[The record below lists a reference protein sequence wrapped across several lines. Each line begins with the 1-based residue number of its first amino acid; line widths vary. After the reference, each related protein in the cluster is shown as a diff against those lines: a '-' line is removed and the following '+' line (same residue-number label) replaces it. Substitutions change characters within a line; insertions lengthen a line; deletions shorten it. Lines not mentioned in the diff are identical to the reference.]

1 MKKNLF
7 MLLGILLITVASF
20 AKTITVS
27 NNPTSPGQ
35 YKDLQTAIDAA
46 KAGDILLVSG
56 SATDYGQVT
65 INKRLTIYGQGYDP
79 RKDVAFPTT
88 ISTIVLNNNLVNDT
102 ASGSAIY
109 GCVISSFY
117 VAFNG
122 DPSTYVNNITVKR
135 NTISYIGADGSG
147 WVISDNIITS
157 QINID
162 GANCLIKNNVF
173 TGSSINNDNIHPN
186 LIITNNDFTST
197 ISLNIYNAL
206 VSNNIFYYKSSSVVN
221 YVYGAYSNNTV
232 FNNNIYYN
240 NSNTNPFN
248 IGQNNITGTGNIN
261 NKNPK
266 FVSYDLTTQQITRND
281 NLNLQSTSPAKNAG
295 TDGKDL
301 GIYGGATPA
310 QYPLSGEPA
319 IPQVKTMNINNTTVS
334 PGAVLQVQV
343 KANSNN

>member
-1 MKKNLF
+1 MKKNLC
-7 MLLGILLITVASF
+7 MLLSILLFATSF

-56 SATDYGQVT
+56 SSIDYGQVT

-79 RKDVAFPTT
+79 RKDVAFPTS
-88 ISTIVLNNNLVNDT
+88 ISSILLNNNLVNDT

-109 GCVISSFY
+109 GCTVSSFY

-135 NTISYIGADGSG
+135 NTISYISADGSG

-157 QINID
+157 QINVD

-173 TGSSINNDNIHPN
+173 TGSYIYNDNLHPN
-186 LIITNNDFTST
+186 LIITNNNFTST
-197 ISLNIYNAL
+197 VNLQVSNAI

-221 YVYGAYSNNTV
+221 FAYGGNAINTV

-248 IGQNNITGTGNIN
+248 IGQTNNTGTGNIN

-266 FVSYDLTTQQITRND
+266 YISYDLTTTEVTRND
-281 NLNLQSTSPAKNAG
+281 NLQLQTSSPAKNAG
-295 TDGKDL
+295 TDGKDI
-301 GIYGGATPA
+301 GGYGGATPMK
-310 QYPLSGEPA
+310 YPLSGEPA

-334 PGAVLQVQV
+334 PGSILQVQV

>member
-46 KAGDILLVSG
+46 KAGDILLISG

-79 RKDVAFPTT
+79 RKDVAFPTSINYIT
-88 ISTIVLNNNLVNDT
+88 LNNNLVNDT
-102 ASGSAIY
+102 ASGTAIY
-109 GCVISSFY
+109 GCTIGGLEVY
-117 VAFNG
+117 YNG
-122 DPSTYVNNITVKR
+122 DPSTNVSNITVKR
-135 NTISYIGADGSG
+135 NTISDVSIYGSD
-147 WVISDNIITS
+147 WTIADNIITGG
-157 QINID
+157 IAAYGTNV
-162 GANCLIKNNVF
+162 LIKNNVF
-173 TGSSINNDNIHPN
+173 TGSYIQNDNIHPN
-186 LIITNNDFTST
+186 LIITNNVFTST
-197 ISLNIYNAL
+197 VSLSVYNAL
-206 VSNNIFYYKSSSVVN
+206 VSNNVFYYKSSSVVN
-221 YVYGAYSNNTV
+221 YIYGSTASNTV
-232 FNNNIYYN
+232 FSNNIYYN
-240 NSNTNPFN
+240 NSNANPFN
-248 IGQNNITGTGNIN
+248 IGQSNNTGTGNIN

-266 FVSYDLTTQQITRND
+266 FVAYNLTTTDVTRND
-281 NLNLQSTSPAKNAG
+281 NLKLQASSPAKNAG
-295 TDGKDL
+295 TDGTDI
-301 GIYGGATPA
+301 GAYGGVTPM

-334 PGAVLQVQV
+334 PGTVLHVQV